1 MRRFDVWLVALDPS
15 VGREIQKTRP
25 CVIVSPDEM
34 NQHLGTVL
42 AVPMTTGSRPA
53 LFRVEVTFQGKT
65 GLLLPDQMRAIEK
78 SRMIKRLGRLDSAT
92 AARLSAILQ
101 EMFADP
107 G

>member
-1 MRRFDVWLVALDPS
+1 MRCFDIWLAALDPT

-53 LFRVEVTFQGKT
+53 AFRVPVSFQGKS
-65 GLLLPDQMRAIEK
+65 GLLLPDQLRAIDK
-78 SRMIKRLGRLDSAT
+78 SRLVKRLGRLDAGT
-92 AARLSAILQ
+92 AGRLAAVLQ
-101 EMFADP
+101 EMFADQP
-107 G
+107 